1 MGGWLLLAWRP
12 LRAQLVQQLLHQP
25 LRMAVQG
32 AVVGRRILLGD
43 GGQLVQT
50 ALQAPQDGVHHPGG
64 PWIFAVGPGKGHRA
78 VHRRAVGD
86 PGEEQHLIGPQP
98 QGLDHLALHPLQ
110 GDIGKFS
117 KIKIQKQLVL
127 KHPEAQLGRQRRV
140 PAIQPGRRQLLFQRA
155 VRPPSLPLAG
165 VQGQQRRLPCVH
177 PVLLLLQLT
186 LLFPA
191 GAASAPSG
199 SQFLTPNSPTGVPGG
214 NRRQT
219 SAGSQAPEAL

>member
-1 MGGWLLLAWRP
+1 MLELVKNIEFIKNKN
-12 LRAQLVQQLLHQP
+12 LRVEKINDKEFFLENEKEKF
-25 LRMAVQG
+25 
-32 AVVGRRILLGD
+32 ILNLF
-43 GGQLVQT
+43 
-50 ALQAPQDGVHHPGG
+50 PY
-64 PWIFAVGPGKGHRA
+64 
-78 VHRRAVGD
+78 
-86 PGEEQHLIGPQP
+86 
-98 QGLDHLALHPLQ
+98 
-110 GDIGKFS
+110 GKFS